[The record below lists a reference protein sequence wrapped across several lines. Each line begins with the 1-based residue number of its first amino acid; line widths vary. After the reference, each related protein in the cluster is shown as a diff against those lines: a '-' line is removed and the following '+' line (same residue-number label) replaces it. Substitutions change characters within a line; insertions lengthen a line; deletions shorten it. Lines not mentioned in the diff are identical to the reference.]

1 MVLAFFI
8 LTINLIPAMDV
19 GISDGSNN
27 IGIDLIDEILD
38 WTINNLHVLGDS
50 IFEGTV
56 TFKDNVTIITPAI
69 LVVNTSLTITDWLGN
84 PDIVLNSTGDS
95 WFNGGNVSIGTTSPE
110 ASLHVVGS
118 FTDGVLITGGAG
130 GRKVLLSGT
139 NLDYYSTSTTSGYAM
154 QNTMKDAN
162 GNDLSAISGAF
173 GKGPATL
180 YYTYYGGTY
189 NNPSMVIR
197 TGNVGIGTTDPSID
211 LEIKDSSAGSHGIL
225 INTTSATANP
235 KVILK
240 NPYNS
245 WHILTA
251 YGAAYG
257 GDLYFYQT
265 NEGTSM
271 AIRNATGK
279 VGIGT
284 ITPESKLHVYDT
296 TAITTFTGDN
306 DQGVAITGGGT
317 TSTYSLLGFRT
328 SAGGY
333 TRNIAQIGAKFAQT
347 GSELHF
353 GTSNSYASGITNDAM
368 VINNIGNV
376 GIGTT
381 SPTQNLHV
389 VGNVNVTGNLYVE
402 GCIRY
407 NKNTTIGACV

>member
-95 WFNGGNVSIGTTSPE
+95 WFNGGNVS
-110 ASLHVVGS
+110 
-118 FTDGVLITGGAG
+118 
-130 GRKVLLSGT
+130 
-139 NLDYYSTSTTSGYAM
+139 
-154 QNTMKDAN
+154 
-162 GNDLSAISGAF
+162 
-173 GKGPATL
+173 
-180 YYTYYGGTY
+180 
-189 NNPSMVIR
+189 
-197 TGNVGIGTTDPSID
+197 IGTTDPSID

-306 DQGVAITGGGT
+306 DQGVAITGGGYT